1 MSEKLPRTLV
11 NEFIERRKTGE
22 PLGTSLK
29 EAIFQAKSSIGVDQE
44 DVDDGSKFQFW
55 KVEMR
60 GLVDDDPV

>member
-1 MSEKLPRTLV
+1 MSEKIPRTLV

-22 PLGTSLK
+22 SLGTSLK
-29 EAIFQAKSSIGVDQE
+29 EAIFQAKSSIGIEQE
-44 DVDDGSKFQFW
+44 EEDDGNKFKLW

>member
-1 MSEKLPRTLV
+1 MSERLPRTLV

-22 PLGTSLK
+22 PFGTSLK
-29 EAIFQAKSSIGVDQE
+29 EAVFQAKSSIGIDQE
-44 DVDDGSKFQFW
+44 DVDDGSGFQLW